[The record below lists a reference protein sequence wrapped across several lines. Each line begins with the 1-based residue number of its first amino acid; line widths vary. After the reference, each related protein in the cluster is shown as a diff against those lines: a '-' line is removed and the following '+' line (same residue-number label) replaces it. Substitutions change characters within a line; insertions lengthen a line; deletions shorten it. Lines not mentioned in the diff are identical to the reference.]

1 MAAARYY
8 DWPDG
13 KAHTI
18 PYAQH
23 LRNAGAVSPIPTPGF
38 GAKPAPGYAYGLGT
52 SKPALAAGA
61 AKFNAPAAATPIG
74 GGAPA
79 SAATSTPTAPSPLD
93 SQYGS
98 DVAGILFGNK
108 NQRDD
113 LSRQQS
119 QGTEDFNTMLAR
131 MADARAKDLQA
142 QNYQANHEGLFYSGQ
157 LGKRRDETSKG
168 YDQQQQDA
176 QTSYDRQQTAL
187 QQALDRLGTVS
198 ADDSSP
204 LGYAGTGQAG
214 LDIANAYSGAIG
226 RRATLDQGYTPP
238 APAAPAVAAP
248 AAAPAGAIKIAKS
261 AAHGGARWVY
271 RQNANGG
278 WTPIRPA

>member
-23 LRNAGAVSPIPTPGF
+23 LRNARQGSSVGPSHQTPQF
-38 GAKPAPGYAYGLGT
+38 PAPAKGVPGQFTYA
-52 SKPALAAGA
+52 PGA
-61 AKFNAPAAATPIG
+61 AAPG

-79 SAATSTPTAPSPLD
+79 APAAPPAVPSPLD

-113 LSRQQS
+113 LSRQRS

-142 QNYQANHEGLFYSGQ
+142 QNYQANREGLFYSGQ

-198 ADDSSP
+198 ADASSP
-204 LGYAGTGQAG
+204 LGYTGTGQAG

-238 APAAPAVAAP
+238 APAPAPAAAAP

-271 RQNANGG
+271 RQNAAGG

>member
-1 MAAARYY
+1 MAQKFY

-13 KAHTI
+13 KAHTT

-23 LRNAGAVSPIPTPGF
+23 LRNARQGSPVGSSHQTPQF
-38 GAKPAPGYAYGLGT
+38 PAPAKG
-52 SKPALAAGA
+52 AAGQ
-61 AKFNAPAAATPIG
+61 FTYAPGAAAPG

-79 SAATSTPTAPSPLD
+79 SAAAPAAPAAPPVAPSPLD

-113 LSRQQS
+113 LSRQRS

-142 QNYQANHEGLFYSGQ
+142 QNYQANREGLFYSGQ

-198 ADDSSP
+198 ADASSP
-204 LGYAGTGQAG
+204 LGYTGTGQAG

-226 RRATLDQGYTPP
+226 RRSVLDQGYTPP
-238 APAAPAVAAP
+238 APAAPAAAAP

-271 RQNANGG
+271 RQNTAGG

>member
-1 MAAARYY
+1 MSSKVSLAPGVNIAYNAAGQ
-8 DWPDG
+8 PIGFVPQGG
-13 KAHTI
+13 K
-18 PYAQH
+18 PP
-23 LRNAGAVSPIPTPGF
+23 AGAVRVGSSWAT
-38 GAKPAPGYAYGLGT
+38 ALRL
-52 SKPALAAGA
+52 LAAGP
-61 AKFNAPAAATPIG
+61 AKGVPGQFTYAPGAAAPG

-79 SAATSTPTAPSPLD
+79 SAAAPAIPSPLD

-113 LSRQQS
+113 LSRQQA

-142 QNYQANHEGLFYSGQ
+142 QNYGANREGLFYSGQ
-157 LGKRRDETSKG
+157 LGKRRDETNKG

-176 QTSYDRQQTAL
+176 QTSYSRQQTAL

-198 ADDSSP
+198 ADSSSP

-226 RRATLDQGYTPP
+226 RQAAADQNYIPP
-238 APAAPAVAAP
+238 AAAAPPTAAP
-248 AAAPAGAIKIAKS
+248 AAAPRPLKIAAS
-261 AAHGGARWVY
+261 AAHGGAKWVY
-271 RQNANGG
+271 QQNSNGS

>member
-1 MAAARYY
+1 MAQKFY

-23 LRNAGAVSPIPTPGF
+23 LRNARQGSPVGPSHQTPQF
-38 GAKPAPGYAYGLGT
+38 SAPAKGVPGQFTYAPGV
-52 SKPALAAGA
+52 AA
-61 AKFNAPAAATPIG
+61 PG

-79 SAATSTPTAPSPLD
+79 APAAPPAVPSPLD

-113 LSRQQS
+113 LSRQRS
-119 QGTEDFNTMLAR
+119 QGTEDFNTMLSR

-142 QNYQANHEGLFYSGQ
+142 QNYQANREGLFYSGQ

-198 ADDSSP
+198 VDASSP
-204 LGYAGTGQAG
+204 LGYSGTGQAG
-214 LDIANAYSGAIG
+214 LDLTNAYSGAIG
-226 RRATLDQGYTPP
+226 RRSVLDQSYTPP
-238 APAAPAVAAP
+238 APVAAPAAAAP

-271 RQNANGG
+271 RQNAAGG